1 MRSMSMVSPSQ
12 EIGDS
17 RGRLP
22 RSYDTTIIP
31 PGVLNKKYPRGYMI
45 RGNGVKRRSTHQ
57 GKCPSPPGTIDHRP
71 SPSMRD
77 HLRSATQAESICRG
91 DRPPPRQYPCHWLR
105 SPVGTLP
112 TRPRC
117 CTPRV
122 GRARLP
128 DGEADAHRQRGSTR
142 TRAETE
148 EGSTQVPDHTVRG
161 PGYLYCGVLL
171 PCEGQ
176 LDAGLVGVEHIGITL
191 R

>member
-1 MRSMSMVSPSQ
+1 M
-12 EIGDS
+12 
-17 RGRLP
+17 
-22 RSYDTTIIP
+22 
-31 PGVLNKKYPRGYMI
+31 
-45 RGNGVKRRSTHQ
+45 
-57 GKCPSPPGTIDHRP
+57 
-71 SPSMRD
+71 
-77 HLRSATQAESICRG
+77 
-91 DRPPPRQYPCHWLR
+91 
-105 SPVGTLP
+105 
-112 TRPRC
+112 
-117 CTPRV
+117 